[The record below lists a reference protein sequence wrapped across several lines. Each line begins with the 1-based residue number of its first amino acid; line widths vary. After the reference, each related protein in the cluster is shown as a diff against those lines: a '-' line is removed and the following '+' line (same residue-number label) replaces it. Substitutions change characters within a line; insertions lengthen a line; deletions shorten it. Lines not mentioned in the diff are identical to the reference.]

1 MARAFFH
8 HHSNHDYNAYEQC
21 HIDSNDLDSVFEPH
35 AEFGILNSSWLF
47 RWWVHTF
54 KLWFDRFFDWKLWI
68 NFRYWYSSEWL
79 WTLYRYPCKCND
91 FCDEDGIWKSPSK
104 IRSNMLHLLLPIR
117 CLFSFLMLRMLIWFW
132 FLDPGIFLEVG
143 ALNFILSWTYQMSSQ
158 FQVSSMPMSIQ
169 PPTPNRTGL
178 ALLNSWIS
186 LTPPRD
192 SDIEAAACNNERLFY
207 HVIIGTCFVN
217 CNKPQVWRN

>member
-1 MARAFFH
+1 M
-8 HHSNHDYNAYEQC
+8 
-21 HIDSNDLDSVFEPH
+21 
-35 AEFGILNSSWLF
+35 
-47 RWWVHTF
+47 
-54 KLWFDRFFDWKLWI
+54 FDRFLYFDWKLWI
-68 NFRYWYSSEWL
+68 NFRYWYSFEWL
-79 WTLYRYPCKCND
+79 WTFYRYSCKCNH
-91 FCDEDGIWKSPSK
+91 FCDEGGIWKSASK
-104 IRSNMLHLLLPIR
+104 MMSNIHATLVATYKMLIQPFHT
-117 CLFSFLMLRMLIWFW
+117 RMLIWFW

-143 ALNFILSWTYQMSSQ
+143 TLNFILSWTYQMSSQ

-192 SDIEAAACNNERLFY
+192 SDTEAAACNNERLFY